1 MIDFVK
7 VFFVLQR
14 LIPPYSHSINNGYDH
29 VDVIVRTTSN
39 DGLTILRVV
48 NKESAHEF
56 VQETLQE
63 AWETAEDCFIQ

>member
-1 MIDFVK
+1 
-7 VFFVLQR
+7 
-14 LIPPYSHSINNGYDH
+14 INNGYDH